1 MVADREHFV
10 WLADRLEGHLQK
22 PIGAERPMDAAFC
35 ELSDSHHTDLS
46 GGGPRG
52 RGNRL
57 AAHSFKATLI
67 TWSGWCPVPT
77 FTLLE
82 QQLMGHHVRR
92 AREPGWTASLE
103 SDPFTL
109 PPPSTNVRLG
119 RAGKCFVSKL
129 CFELTLRRCNKL
141 SCACHLPC
149 FMQERVLQARFK
161 TCIPETQTHGKC
173 FRTTQK

>member
-1 MVADREHFV
+1 MQLVIQEAMFTLSQVFEHRSLAFDVGHLCTFETSETWINKLFEAAQRAVSKGFHRGDSRTLGQLVVADREHFV

-35 ELSDSHHTDLS
+35 ELSDSHHADLS

-109 PPPSTNVRLG
+109 PPP
-119 RAGKCFVSKL
+119 
-129 CFELTLRRCNKL
+129 
-141 SCACHLPC
+141 
-149 FMQERVLQARFK
+149 
-161 TCIPETQTHGKC
+161 
-173 FRTTQK
+173 